1 MRRNGIFYFCRGG
14 VFVKKTNW
22 KKASGEVIGFSIALL
37 FLIGFFS
44 QIIGTCVYVAHKE
57 ELNEA
62 VMRIGRGIV
71 TEDSMDKA
79 QEKAE
84 KAMKAYM
91 GDREYMPLDEMSISV
106 DYTSGSKKEWTKGNF
121 IAVSMVAHIKS
132 GCFMAPHTTLVST
145 KVMIEQ

>member
-1 MRRNGIFYFCRGG
+1 M
-14 VFVKKTNW
+14 KKTNW

-91 GDREYMPLDEMSISV
+91 GDREYMPLDECHGHIS
-106 DYTSGSKKEWTKGNF
+106 GEKILKEPELALLFCRKYITLF
-121 IAVSMVAHIKS
+121 TDT
-132 GCFMAPHTTLVST
+132 FMR
-145 KVMIEQ
+145 